1 MKTLVLK
8 IFVHEGGKLPQRGKQ
23 GDAGIDVFARLPEQ
37 EQHWEIVNGEKRWL
51 GKHVKQF
58 DDVKIPLGFSYSFWE
73 KHAGRDP
80 FTGEADA
87 ALYGPIH
94 DYYLEVDN
102 RSGVGTKSG
111 MVPVARIG
119 DANYR
124 GELHYC
130 AVKVKAGEY
139 VIKHGDKIAQCLISP
154 FVDPHRVEIVQV
166 DKIEDLGPSDRGA
179 TGFGD
184 SGR

>member
-8 IFVHEGGKLPQRGKQ
+8 IFVHTDGMLPQRGKQ
-23 GDAGIDVFARLPEQ
+23 GDAGIDVFARLPCE
-37 EQHWEIVNGEKRWL
+37 VT
-51 GKHVKQF
+51 VKQF

-73 KHAGRDP
+73 QLSGRDP
-80 FTGEADA
+80 FTGETDSTMI
-87 ALYGPIH
+87 GPIH

-139 VIKHGDKIAQCLISP
+139 TIKPGDKVAQCLISP

-166 DKIEDLGPSDRGA
+166 DKIEDLGTSSRG
-179 TGFGD
+179 TSGFGD

>member
-1 MKTLVLK
+1 MKTLLIKVFL
-8 IFVHEGGKLPQRGKQ
+8 HEGGKLPQRGKQ
-23 GDAGIDVFARLPEQ
+23 GDAGIDVYARISSDLT
-37 EQHWEIVNGEKRWL
+37 
-51 GKHVKQF
+51 VKQF

-73 KHAGRDP
+73 RHSDRDP
-80 FTGEADA
+80 FTYEACSSII
-87 ALYGPIH
+87 GPVH

-139 VIKHGDKIAQCLISP
+139 VVKPGEKIAQCLISP
-154 FVDPHRVEIVQV
+154 FVDPHKVEIVQV
-166 DKIEDLGPSDRGA
+166 NSIEELGPSDRGA